1 VDVAVKNSRFSG
13 HAEDVTWLWPGRVQS
28 DQART
33 VRMPQWWNPPAH
45 RTRRA
50 GVHAY
55 GPGFGKFFVQSPRNQ
70 RVLTKVTAV
79 KNRGAVQSWY
89 KHGAYLQRH
98 GAQHGGR
105 GRGFDAEGQQIPM
118 STTLAR
124 WQYAGDP
131 HMFKVMLSPE
141 HGGRLNLPEYAQQ
154 VMRAVERD
162 LGQTL
167 EWIGIDHYNNG
178 HPHVHLCVRG
188 VSNGRVVE
196 MAKSYLH
203 EGIRARAQE
212 VATRLVGVRLA
223 HEMDVAAERAVSRHR
238 WSALDH
244 AMQQKLSPQRTV
256 TDTQLTP
263 REKER
268 LLALA
273 ERGLAWPTDGG
284 WQLSPR
290 WEDLKVREEERSKKP
305 MEPEPAHEQPTPH
318 TDPQRDAER
327 EQEDQQRR
335 AVIVD
340 DIEHD
345 LGWER

>member
-1 VDVAVKNSRFSG
+1 
-13 HAEDVTWLWPGRVQS
+13 
-28 DQART
+28 
-33 VRMPQWWNPPAH
+33 MPQWWNPPAH

-50 GVHAY
+50 GIHAY

-70 RVLTKVTAV
+70 RVLTKATAV
-79 KNRGAVQSWY
+79 TNRGAVQSWY

-98 GAQHGGR
+98 GAQHGGQ
-105 GRGFDAEGQQIPM
+105 GRGFNAEGHEISM

-131 HMFKVMLSPE
+131 HLFKVMLSPE
-141 HGGRLNLPEYAQQ
+141 HGDRLELPAYAQQ

-162 LGQTL
+162 LGHPL
-167 EWIGIDHYNNG
+167 EWIGIDHHNNG

-188 VSNGRVVE
+188 VSNGHIVE

-212 VATRLVGVRLA
+212 VATRLLGVRLA
-223 HEMDVAAERAVSRHR
+223 PEMDVAAARAVSRHR

-244 AMQQKLSPQRTV
+244 AVQQKLSPHRTV
-256 TDTQLTP
+256 FDAQLTP
-263 REKER
+263 REQER
-268 LLALA
+268 LRVLA

-284 WQLSPR
+284 WHLSLQ
-290 WEDLKVREEERSKKP
+290 WEDLKMREEDRSK
-305 MEPEPAHEQPTPH
+305 QP
-318 TDPQRDAER
+318 R
-327 EQEDQQRR
+327 EQEPEHEPSPSRHPEPQREGERAQEEQQRR
-335 AVIVD
+335 TVIIDEV
-340 DIEHD
+340 EHD

>member
-1 VDVAVKNSRFSG
+1 MKGSRFSG
-13 HAEDVTWLWPGRVQS
+13 HAEDVTWLWPGRVQT
-28 DQART
+28 DRAQT

-50 GVHAY
+50 GFNAY

-70 RVLTKVTAV
+70 RVLTKATAV
-79 KNRGAVQSWY
+79 TNRGAVQSWY

-98 GAQHGGR
+98 GAQHGGQ
-105 GRGFDAEGQQIPM
+105 GHGFDAEGHQISM

-124 WQYAGDP
+124 WQYARDP

-141 HGGRLNLPEYAQQ
+141 HGDRLDLPAYARQ

-162 LGQTL
+162 LGRTL

-188 VSNGRVVE
+188 VSSGRVVE

-212 VATRLVGVRLA
+212 GATRLLGVRLA
-223 HEMDVAAERAVSRHR
+223 PEIDGAAARAVSRRR
-238 WSALDH
+238 WSALDRTI
-244 AMQQKLSPQRTV
+244 QQKLSSRRTV
-256 TDTQLTP
+256 LDSQLT
-263 REKER
+263 EHEQER
-268 LLALA
+268 LRVLA

-284 WQLSPR
+284 WQLAPH
-290 WEDLKVREEERSKKP
+290 WEGLKMQEEERSK
-305 MEPEPAHEQPTPH
+305 QP
-318 TDPQRDAER
+318 R
-327 EQEDQQRR
+327 EQEPEHEPSPTHNTEQQREAERAQEEQQRR
-335 AVIVD
+335 TVIIDEV
-340 DIEHD
+340 EHD